1 MSPQRLSFE
10 LPYVADDVLLGRLAL
25 WLLANRVLRPDDVTK
40 LMGVLL
46 FETFFRS
53 RHPFIACSEKL
64 TGILLP
70 RIQRFLFL
78 GEVEVGSFHHIN
90 RLILGTRRILHLLIL
105 CRGLLFHGGLAVAV
119 ALYNRGCAP

>member
-1 MSPQRLSFE
+1 M
-10 LPYVADDVLLGRLAL
+10 V
-25 WLLANRVLRPDDVTK
+25 
-40 LMGVLL
+40 VLL

-53 RHPFIACSEKL
+53 RHPFIARSEKL

-70 RIQRFLFL
+70 RIQRLLFL

-90 RLILGTRRILHLLIL
+90 RLIEGTRRILDLLIL

-119 ALYNRGCAP
+119 ALYNRRCAPRASLGAHVSSPAQRRQIAPNRKPSPTASARVV